1 MSNNVRKN
9 RKKSA
14 YLGLDCETPGYQ
26 RRTKQH
32 GDIFVSPPVLQAACS
47 SCEDERKLVLIS
59 QQMTV
64 VGIGVFSISCVKGF
78 FVLNATN
85 QQLIHSNV
93 RGVQHAVL
101 ASDDSE

>member
-1 MSNNVRKN
+1 
-9 RKKSA
+9 
-14 YLGLDCETPGYQ
+14 
-26 RRTKQH
+26 
-32 GDIFVSPPVLQAACS
+32 
-47 SCEDERKLVLIS
+47 
-59 QQMTV
+59 MTV

-101 ASDDSE
+101 ARDVPDESWRSFV